1 MDQNPNPYKHP
12 NTHQKQIST
21 HKKTYLYMQL
31 VKKSAN
37 ATHLSEKWFRTGFV
51 VFFGWGDWRVI
62 IARLLRFFFLLLSG
76 VRRGAGQVQKVGFW
90 GEERRG
96 FWWAMMIYACGF
108 VGFFLSFWG
117 FFVF

>member
-1 MDQNPNPYKHP
+1 MDQNPNPYQHP
-12 NTHQKQIST
+12 NAHQKQIST
-21 HKKTYLYMQL
+21 HKKNISIYATR
-31 VKKSAN
+31 KKIRQRN
-37 ATHLSEKWFRTGFV
+37 ASVRKMVSNRFCCV
-51 VFFGWGDWRVI
+51 FGWGDWRVI